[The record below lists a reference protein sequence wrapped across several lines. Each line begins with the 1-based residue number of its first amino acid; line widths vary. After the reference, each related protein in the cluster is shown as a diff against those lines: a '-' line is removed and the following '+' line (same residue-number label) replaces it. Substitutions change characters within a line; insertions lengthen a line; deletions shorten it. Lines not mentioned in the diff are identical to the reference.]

1 VRRTVDALGRR
12 AVGID
17 VGGTKTAAALVGDD
31 GTVLALETL
40 PTPADD
46 VDATLA
52 TVVKAAQAVLTPDVG
67 AVGIAAA
74 GLVAWETGELVFAPN
89 LAWRHVP
96 LAAYLTSTLGVP
108 VVADN
113 DNTAAAWGEYVF
125 GAGRGFKD
133 LLLVG
138 VGTGICGGI
147 VSGGRLFHGAN
158 GFAAEIGHI
167 VMDPAGPLCGCGNRG
182 CWEQLASG
190 QAVTRAGRAAVRGGT
205 ETVLAEL
212 TEGDPDRVTGPMVTQ
227 AARDGDAVSVAI
239 LAEVGHWLGVGIGG
253 LVNILDPEIVIMAGG
268 VAEAGDLLLLDPARA
283 AYHDTVEASE
293 MRPDVPIV
301 MAAHGNHTGVVGA
314 AALVLEAPG

>member
-1 VRRTVDALGRR
+1 VTGTVLATGQ

-17 VGGTKTAAALVGDD
+17 VGGTKTAAALVSAD
-31 GTVLALETL
+31 GSVLALETL

-52 TVVKAAQAVLTPDVG
+52 TVVKAARAVMTREVG

-74 GLVAWETGELVFAPN
+74 GLVDWATGELVFAPN
-89 LAWRHVP
+89 LAWRQVP
-96 LAAYLTSTLGVP
+96 LSAYLTQELGVP

-138 VGTGICGGI
+138 VGTGIGGGI
-147 VSGGRLFHGAN
+147 VSGGRLFHGAH

-182 CWEQLASG
+182 CWEQFASG
-190 QAVTRAGRAAVRGGT
+190 QAVTRAGRAAVKDGAK
-205 ETVLAEL
+205 TVLAEL
-212 TEGDPDRVTGPMVTQ
+212 TDHDPDRITGPMVTQ
-227 AARDGDAVSVAI
+227 AARQGDSVSVAI
-239 LAEVGHWLGVGIGG
+239 LADVGHWLGVGIGG
-253 LVNILDPEIVIMAGG
+253 LVNILDPEIVVMAGG
-268 VAEAGDLLLLDPARA
+268 VAEAGDLLLAPARA
-283 AYHDTVEASE
+283 AYHETVEAAE
-293 MRPDVPIV
+293 MRPEVPIV
-301 MAAHGNHTGVVGA
+301 IAALGNHTGVVGA

>member
-1 VRRTVDALGRR
+1 MTAKANAAVQ

-17 VGGTKTAAALVGDD
+17 VGGTKTAAALVGGD

-46 VDATLA
+46 MDATLA
-52 TVVKAAQAVLTPDVG
+52 TVVKVARAVMTPEVIG
-67 AVGIAAA
+67 VGIAAA
-74 GLVAWETGELVFAPN
+74 GLVDRWTGKLVFAPN
-89 LAWRHVP
+89 LAWRQVP
-96 LAAYLTSTLGVP
+96 LVAYLTAELGVG

-125 GAGRGFKD
+125 GAGRGFED

-138 VGTGICGGI
+138 VGTGIGGGI
-147 VSGGRLFHGAN
+147 VSGGRLFRGAH

-167 VMDPAGPLCGCGNRG
+167 VMDPDGPLCGCGNRG
-182 CWEQLASG
+182 CWEQFASG
-190 QAVTRAGRAAVRGGT
+190 QAVTRAGRAAVRDGAA
-205 ETVLAEL
+205 TVLVEL
-212 TEGDPDRVTGPMVTQ
+212 SAGQPDRITGPMVTG

-239 LAEVGHWLGVGIGG
+239 LTEVGRWLGVGIGG
-253 LVNILDPEIVIMAGG
+253 LVNTLDPEIVVMAGG
-268 VAEAGDLLLLDPARA
+268 VAEAGDLLLGPARA
-283 AYHDTVEASE
+283 AYRDTVEAAE

-301 MAAHGNHTGVVGA
+301 MAALGPHTGVVGA

>member
-1 VRRTVDALGRR
+1 VTRTVDALGRR

-40 PTPADD
+40 PTPAED

-138 VGTGICGGI
+138 VGTGIGGGI
-147 VSGGRLFHGAN
+147 VS
-158 GFAAEIGHI
+158 
-167 VMDPAGPLCGCGNRG
+167 
-182 CWEQLASG
+182 
-190 QAVTRAGRAAVRGGT
+190 
-205 ETVLAEL
+205 
-212 TEGDPDRVTGPMVTQ
+212 
-227 AARDGDAVSVAI
+227 
-239 LAEVGHWLGVGIGG
+239 
-253 LVNILDPEIVIMAGG
+253 
-268 VAEAGDLLLLDPARA
+268 
-283 AYHDTVEASE
+283 
-293 MRPDVPIV
+293 
-301 MAAHGNHTGVVGA
+301 
-314 AALVLEAPG
+314 

>member
-1 VRRTVDALGRR
+1 VTRTVDALGRR

-40 PTPADD
+40 PTPAED

-138 VGTGICGGI
+138 VGTGIGGGI

-212 TEGDPDRVTGPMVTQ
+212 TGGDPDRVTGPMVTQ

-301 MAAHGNHTGVVGA
+301 MAAHGSHTGVVGA

>member
-1 VRRTVDALGRR
+1 MTGTAGAVRQ

-17 VGGTKTAAALVGDD
+17 VGGTKTAAARVGGD
-31 GTVLALETL
+31 GSVLALETL

-52 TVVKAAQAVLTPDVG
+52 TIVKAARAVITPDVG
-67 AVGIAAA
+67 GVGIAAA
-74 GLVAWETGELVFAPN
+74 GLVEWETGDLVFAPN
-89 LAWRHVP
+89 LAWRQVP
-96 LAAYLTSTLGVP
+96 LARYLTSELGVP

-138 VGTGICGGI
+138 VGTGIGGGI
-147 VSGGRLFHGAN
+147 VSGGRLFHGAH

-190 QAVTRAGRAAVRGGT
+190 QAVTRAGRAAVRRGA

-212 TEGDPDRVTGPMVTQ
+212 TVGDPERITGSMVTQ
-227 AARDGDAVSVAI
+227 AARDGDAVSIAI
-239 LAEVGHWLGVGIGG
+239 LADVGHWLGVGIGG
-253 LVNILDPEIVIMAGG
+253 LVNILDPEVVVMAGG
-268 VAEAGDLLLLDPARA
+268 VAQAGDLLLDPARA
-283 AYHDTVEASE
+283 AYRDTVEAAE
-293 MRPDVPIV
+293 MRPDVSIV
-301 MAAHGNHTGVVGA
+301 TAALGRHTGVVGA

>member
-1 VRRTVDALGRR
+1 MGQ

-17 VGGTKTAAALVGDD
+17 VGGTKTAAALVGGD
-31 GTVLALETL
+31 GNVLALETL

-52 TVVKAAQAVLTPDVG
+52 TIVKAARAVITPDVG

-74 GLVAWETGELVFAPN
+74 GLVAWDTGELVFAPN
-89 LAWRHVP
+89 LAWRQVP
-96 LAAYLTSTLGVP
+96 LARYLTSELGVP

-125 GAGRGFKD
+125 GAGRGFED

-138 VGTGICGGI
+138 VGTGIGGGI
-147 VSGGRLFHGAN
+147 VSGGRLFHGAH

-182 CWEQLASG
+182 CWEQFASG
-190 QAVTRAGRAAVRGGT
+190 QAVTRAGRASVREGA
-205 ETVLAEL
+205 ETVLADL
-212 TEGDPDRVTGPMVTQ
+212 TDGDPDRITGPMVTR
-227 AARDGDAVSVAI
+227 AAHDGDAVSIAI
-239 LAEVGHWLGVGIGG
+239 LANVGHWLGVGIGG
-253 LVNILDPEIVIMAGG
+253 LVNILDPELVVMAGG
-268 VAEAGDLLLLDPARA
+268 VAEAGDLLLDPARA
-283 AYHDTVEASE
+283 AYRDTVEAAE
-293 MRPDVPIV
+293 LRPDVPIV
-301 MAAHGNHTGVVGA
+301 MAALGNHTGVVGA

>member
-1 VRRTVDALGRR
+1 VTASPSPIRQ

-17 VGGTKTAAALVGDD
+17 VGGTKTAAARVDRD
-31 GTVLALETL
+31 GAVLAIETL
-40 PTPADD
+40 PTPAED

-52 TVVKAAQAVLTPDVG
+52 TIVKAARAVITPDVG

-74 GLVAWETGELVFAPN
+74 GLVEWGSGELAFAPN
-89 LAWRHVP
+89 LAWRRVS
-96 LAAYLTSTLGVP
+96 LSRLLETELGLP
-108 VVADN
+108 AVADN
-113 DNTAAAWGEYVF
+113 DNTAAAWGEYLF
-125 GAGRGFKD
+125 GAGRGHAD

-138 VGTGICGGI
+138 VGTGIGGGI
-147 VSGGRLFHGAN
+147 VTGGRLFHGAH

-190 QAVTRAGRAAVRGGT
+190 QAVVRAARAAVAARADST
-205 ETVLAEL
+205 ITTASQ
-212 TEGDPDRVTGPMVTQ
+212 GDPSRVTGGMVTR

-253 LVNILDPEIVIMAGG
+253 LVNILDPEIVLMAGG
-268 VAEAGDLLLLDPARA
+268 VAEAGDLVLEPARA
-283 AYHDTVEASE
+283 SYRDTVEAAE

-301 MAAHGNHTGVVGA
+301 MAALGNHTGVVGA
-314 AALVLEAPG
+314 ASLVLEPPA

>member
-1 VRRTVDALGRR
+1 VTGTAGAVNE

-17 VGGTKTAAALVGDD
+17 VGGTKIAAARVGGD
-31 GTVLALETL
+31 GSVLALETL

-52 TVVKAAQAVLTPDVG
+52 TVVKAARAVLTPDVG

-74 GLVAWETGELVFAPN
+74 GLVGWQTGELVFAPN
-89 LAWRHVP
+89 LAWRQVP
-96 LAAYLTSTLGVP
+96 LARLLTSELGVP

-125 GAGRGFKD
+125 GAGRGHED

-138 VGTGICGGI
+138 VGTGIGGGI
-147 VSGGRLFHGAN
+147 VSGGRLFHGAH

-167 VMDPAGPLCGCGNRG
+167 VMDPAGPICGCGNRG

-190 QAVTRAGRAAVRGGT
+190 QAVTRAARAAVREGA
-205 ETVLAEL
+205 ETILVEL
-212 TEGDPDRVTGPMVTQ
+212 TAGDPAQITGPMVTQ
-227 AARDGDAVSVAI
+227 AARDGDAVSIAI
-239 LAEVGHWLGVGIGG
+239 LADVGRWLGVGIGG
-253 LVNILDPEIVIMAGG
+253 LVNVLDPEIVIMAGG
-268 VAEAGDLLLLDPARA
+268 VAEAGDLLLDPARA
-283 AYHDTVEASE
+283 AYRDTVEAAE

-301 MAAHGNHTGVVGA
+301 MAELGHHAGVVGA
-314 AALVLEAPG
+314 AALVLETPG

>member
-1 VRRTVDALGRR
+1 MTASPSPIRQ

-17 VGGTKTAAALVGDD
+17 VGGTKTAAARVDRD
-31 GTVLALETL
+31 GVVLAIETL
-40 PTPADD
+40 PTPAED

-52 TVVKAAQAVLTPDVG
+52 TIVKAARAVITPDVG

-74 GLVAWETGELVFAPN
+74 GLVEWGTGELAFAPN
-89 LAWRHVP
+89 LAWRRVS
-96 LAAYLTSTLGVP
+96 LSRYLETELRLP
-108 VVADN
+108 AVADN
-113 DNTAAAWGEYVF
+113 DNTAAAWGEYLF
-125 GAGRGFKD
+125 GAGRGFTD

-138 VGTGICGGI
+138 VGTGIGGGI
-147 VSGGRLFHGAN
+147 VTGGRLFHGAH

-190 QAVTRAGRAAVRGGT
+190 QAVVRAARAAVA
-205 ETVLAEL
+205 AEADS
-212 TEGDPDRVTGPMVTQ
+212 TITTASQGDPSRVTGGMVTR

-253 LVNILDPEIVIMAGG
+253 LVNILDPEIVLMAGG
-268 VAEAGDLLLLDPARA
+268 VAEAGDLVLEPARA
-283 AYHDTVEASE
+283 SYRDTVEAEE

-314 AALVLEAPG
+314 AALVLEPPA

>member
-1 VRRTVDALGRR
+1 VTASSPPIRQ

-17 VGGTKTAAALVGDD
+17 VGGTKTAAARVDHD
-31 GTVLALETL
+31 GTVLAIETL

-52 TVVKAAQAVLTPDVG
+52 TIVEAARAVITADVG

-74 GLVAWETGELVFAPN
+74 GLVEWGSGELVFAPN
-89 LAWRHVP
+89 LAWRRVS
-96 LAAYLTSTLGVP
+96 LSKYLEAELGLP
-108 VVADN
+108 AVADN

-125 GAGRGFKD
+125 GAGRGVTD

-138 VGTGICGGI
+138 VGTGIGGGI
-147 VSGGRLFHGAN
+147 VTGGRLFHGAH

-190 QAVTRAGRAAVRGGT
+190 QAVVRAARAAVGAKADT
-205 ETVLAEL
+205 TLTTA
-212 TEGDPDRVTGPMVTQ
+212 TEGDPSRVTGGMVTR
-227 AARDGDAVSVAI
+227 AAQDGDAVSIAI
-239 LAEVGHWLGVGIGG
+239 LAEVGRWLGVGIGG
-253 LVNILDPEIVIMAGG
+253 LVNILDPEIVVMAGG
-268 VAEAGDLLLLDPARA
+268 VAEAGDLVLEPART
-283 AYHDTVEASE
+283 AYRDTVEGAE

-301 MAAHGNHTGVVGA
+301 MAALGRNAGVVGA
-314 AALVLEAPG
+314 AALVLEAPA